1 MTDAQHISGIPIFP
15 LEPQIMPCFCNRR
28 FWGRHIIPRTVCHH
42 APISHGKEG
51 RRGGRRLGPGCHLFS
66 HHQHPDLE
74 SGCPVATSSST
85 TPAWAW
91 AWQQSLKLWGGLS
104 APQVCPSTFRHPGQP
119 HTPVVVGPN
128 PAPCHGLVTVLGGAA
143 GVREAVLPC
152 PSSHGHQP
160 HHKVW

>member
-1 MTDAQHISGIPIFP
+1 MTDAQHISGIPIFS
-15 LEPQIMPCFCNRR
+15 LEPRIRPCFCNRC
-28 FWGRHIIPRTVCHH
+28 FWGRHIIPRAVCHH
-42 APISHGKEG
+42 APTSHGKEG

-74 SGCPVATSSST
+74 GGCPVATSSST
-85 TPAWAW
+85 TPTWAW
-91 AWQQSLKLWGGLS
+91 PWQRSLKLWGGLS
-104 APQVCPSTFRHPGQP
+104 APQVCPSTLRHPGQP

-128 PAPCHGLVTVLGGAA
+128 PAPRHGLVVVLGGAA
-143 GVREAVLPC
+143 RVREAVLPC